1 MEDRPNLNLETPPQ
15 ESETAEIKK
24 TKHTVLTPEQAADL
38 RDYIAKLYEDE
49 KISNTVVESFKS
61 HGYPLN
67 FLITNMLNEGKE
79 HQGGR
84 KGGGFTQASRHLAGY
99 LRHERNDLD
108 TMLFDDKVRTSLED
122 QFDYGSGEKID
133 LRSKIDVRKLHEALN
148 DIETEEGQL
157 IARMIV
163 DMFDP
168 PPVDN
173 QKEIILRAS
182 EKKIELGTCTT
193 SEVYF
198 LHFFREGIACL
209 NQEARMN
216 IVTDG
221 NDNPIML
228 EKVNIGESHSAIT
241 LVECRINGVR
251 IPKGS
256 LVGIKYAEGV
266 PTSRVDKAGSK
277 INIQDCEGFEFLR
290 FTTLAVSP
298 ENRKRA
304 FGEHQEFYK
313 QNGINGY
320 DTISI
325 GEVAK
330 QQKHRLDFSLGI

>member
-1 MEDRPNLNLETPPQ
+1 MEKRPNLNI
-15 ESETAEIKK
+15 ESPLPVNEAGEVRKP
-24 TKHTVLTPEQAADL
+24 KHTVLTPEQAEDL
-38 RDYIAKLYEDE
+38 RNYIAKLYEDE
-49 KISNTVVESFKS
+49 KISNPVIESFKLQ
-61 HGYPLN
+61 GYPLN

-84 KGGGFTQASRHLAGY
+84 KGSGFTQASRHLAGY

-108 TMLFDDKVRTSLED
+108 TMIFDDGVRTSLED

-133 LRSKIDVRKLHEALN
+133 LRSKINIKKLHEAL
-148 DIETEEGQL
+148 DSIETEEGRL

-163 DMFDP
+163 DMFDTP
-168 PPVDN
+168 IDD
-173 QKEIILRAS
+173 QKETVLKAQ
-182 EKKIELGTCTT
+182 ENKIDLGTCTT

-198 LHFFREGIACL
+198 FHYFREGISSLSEGA
-209 NQEARMN
+209 EMN
-216 IVTDG
+216 IIIDDSG
-221 NDNPIML
+221 NPIMI

-241 LVECRINGVR
+241 LTECKINNVR

-256 LVGIKYAEGV
+256 LVGIKYGKEV
-266 PTSRVDKAGSK
+266 PKTRLDKAGFK

-304 FGEHQEFYK
+304 FGEHQEVYK

-320 DTISI
+320 DTLSI
-325 GEVAK
+325 EEVAE
-330 QQKHRLDFSLGI
+330 QQKYRLNFYYI